1 MDSVVYSLKGG
12 RNPYGFSLLTQ
23 IMLAHLG
30 RPRAPIYY
38 PSRGVPDHASALA
51 QGLARGGRSDAE
63 AIALIKES
71 RSKQAF
77 LGKRERQRNGFLHT
91 GGPVKNAVFVDDI
104 LTTGATARSGF
115 AALGRPQGFEVW
127 SLFYRKSL

>member
-30 RPRAPIYY
+30 RPRVPIYY

-51 QGLARGGRSDAE
+51 QGLAGGPSGGE
-63 AIALIKES
+63 VIALIKES

-77 LGKRERQRNGFLHT
+77 LGKGDRQKSAFLHS
-91 GGPVKNAVFVDDI
+91 GSPVKNAVFVDDI